1 MVEGVVE
8 GGMKCRREMAIPE
21 DWMLVL
27 KGWSDRLT
35 ALYALLSSIIKE
47 R

>member
-1 MVEGVVE
+1 
-8 GGMKCRREMAIPE
+8 MAIPE

-35 ALYALLSSIIKE
+35 ALYALLSSIIKRGE
-47 R
+47 GGEARGGGQR